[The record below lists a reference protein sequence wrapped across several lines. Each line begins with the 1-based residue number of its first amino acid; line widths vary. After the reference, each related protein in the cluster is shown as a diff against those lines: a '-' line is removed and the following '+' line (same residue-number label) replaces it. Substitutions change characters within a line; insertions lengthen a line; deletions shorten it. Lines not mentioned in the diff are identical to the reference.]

1 MINSKEVITETLM
14 SKLYVEEQSMSSV
27 MMGLDGISEM
37 LIAEIESL
45 QTIIQ
50 VQVSDETISS

>member
-50 VQVSDETISS
+50 EQVSDETISS